1 MSELAKAAAT
11 GAASRLLAMISR
23 VEKLICTIAFA
34 VLVAVLFVD
43 VISREATAAGLH
55 WASQIGVWA
64 NVAVVMAGFGLAS
77 AGGAHLR
84 PRFLDTVLPDK
95 WEPLLGF
102 LQNFVMALFC
112 AAIGVVAL
120 LVVAGSYRLGEV
132 EITLFWPVWPVQ
144 ALMPLAFFTAMLRHL
159 LYAWQPQLRPS
170 DSGAFDIDAGRGG
183 GT

>member
-1 MSELAKAAAT
+1 MPDPQAT
-11 GAASRLLAMISR
+11 GSATAARLLAAVSR
-23 VEKLICTIAFA
+23 VEKLLCVAAFT
-34 VLVAVLFVD
+34 VLVAVLFAD

-84 PRFLDTVLPDK
+84 PRFLDAVLPDS
-95 WEPLLGF
+95 WETVLGF
-102 LQNFVMALFC
+102 LQHFLMALFC

-120 LVVAGSYRLGEV
+120 LVVVGSYRLGEV

-144 ALMPLAFFTAMLRHL
+144 ALLPLAFFAATLRHL
-159 LYAWQPQLRPS
+159 IYACYADLRPA
-170 DSGAFDIDAGRGG
+170 DSGAFDIAAGGDSKS
-183 GT
+183 